1 MTILFRSFRRV
12 SLFAALAVGLGA
24 CADDATAP
32 RNDAPRTPDQAII
45 INMMAPDSTSAD
57 FTVTPTG
64 GTFRIG
70 KHAVWFPAYSICDP
84 NTSSYGIGT
93 WDQGCRAVDRPVT
106 IHAEVRKIDGREWVD
121 FTPALRF
128 VPSTNYQRWVWIY
141 MRTDAALSIAQAQEL
156 NILYTPG
163 FGAQGIDESVD
174 DATLRPY
181 VSGGYVY
188 RRIKH
193 FSGYMVA
200 SGRSGFTDDVAPMGE
215 GF

>member
-1 MTILFRSFRRV
+1 MISLKRSIR
-12 SLFAALAVGLGA
+12 SITLFAAAAFALGA
-24 CADDATAP
+24 CADQVTAP
-32 RNDAPRTPDQAII
+32 RDDAPRTPDLAII
-45 INMMAPDSTSAD
+45 VHTLAPDSTSAD

-64 GTFRIG
+64 GTFRMG
-70 KHAVWFPAYSICDP
+70 KHAIWFPAYGICDP
-84 NTSSYGIGT
+84 VTSSYGMGT
-93 WDQGCRAVDRPVT
+93 WDQPCTPLNRSIQIR
-106 IHAEVRKIDGREWVD
+106 AEVRNIDGREWVD

-128 VPSTNYQRWVWIY
+128 VPASRYDRWVWIY
-141 MRTDAALSIAQAQEL
+141 MRADDALDPTRDV

-163 FGAQGIDESVD
+163 FGQEGIDESLD

-200 SGRSGFTDDVAPMGE
+200 SGRSGLIGETTTTLEE